1 MDLDLQPGK
10 SAESLQR
17 ASAGAL
23 NSTED
28 ARQCWNSQEQNELR
42 KNRLEAELRSL
53 ESQQRQHQTRINAF
67 LKEEQREKALTE
79 KLLQLQHA
87 ELQLGLPQLE
97 IDHHR
102 GVCCLGDVP
111 RTGELQNPDVEME
124 ALRSIKV
131 NFDEEG
137 TLLHAEPHPALG
149 LSKCAEQAVAQQ
161 DFAILPTM
169 VWNHLCEAG
178 EDGFTH
184 QKLSNGGA

>member
-1 MDLDLQPGK
+1 MVRPIEFLIFVGQKPMI
-10 SAESLQR
+10 
-17 ASAGAL
+17 
-23 NSTED
+23 
-28 ARQCWNSQEQNELR
+28 
-42 KNRLEAELRSL
+42 RSPVPVL
-53 ESQQRQHQTRINAF
+53 LFGSCQGINAF

-131 NFDEEG
+131 NFDEERLRKRMVYGG
-137 TLLHAEPHPALG
+137 TTNTLQKDLEFKRSLLLIGAFGVLFSILVKLYTYAL
-149 LSKCAEQAVAQQ
+149 
-161 DFAILPTM
+161 
-169 VWNHLCEAG
+169 EA
-178 EDGFTH
+178 
-184 QKLSNGGA
+184 S

>member
-1 MDLDLQPGK
+1 MFGSCQG
-10 SAESLQR
+10 
-17 ASAGAL
+17 
-23 NSTED
+23 
-28 ARQCWNSQEQNELR
+28 
-42 KNRLEAELRSL
+42 
-53 ESQQRQHQTRINAF
+53 INAF

-131 NFDEEG
+131 NFDEERLRKRMVYG
-137 TLLHAEPHPALG
+137 GSTNTLQKDLTFKIYQVCTSHWRIWFVFFDIFEMTYCFRG
-149 LSKCAEQAVAQQ
+149 GRLSV
-161 DFAILPTM
+161 L
-169 VWNHLCEAG
+169 VL
-178 EDGFTH
+178 
-184 QKLSNGGA
+184 